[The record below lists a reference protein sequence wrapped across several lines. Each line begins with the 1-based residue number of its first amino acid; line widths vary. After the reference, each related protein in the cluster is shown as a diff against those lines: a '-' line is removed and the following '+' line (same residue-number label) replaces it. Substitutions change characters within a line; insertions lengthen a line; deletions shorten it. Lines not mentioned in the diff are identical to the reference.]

1 MLSAKQ
7 LLLKQTA
14 AAYADSPD
22 MSLKSALAHVSQR
35 EAAWQPD
42 DDTPSIEQLVRHIA
56 WAKSSYCRSGFGA
69 PMPIDDPAVNDDGEH
84 ADLPWEFPCGA
95 AYARGLAPG
104 IAGAIELLE
113 KSHRCLLG
121 CLESCA
127 EDVLDQPIPT
137 HHGKSAA
144 NFFTTMLMHDLYH
157 AGTIRTRRTM
167 YRVEHGESRG

>member
-22 MSLKSALAHVSQR
+22 MSLKSALAHVTQR
-35 EAAWQPD
+35 EATWQPD

-56 WAKSSYCRSGFGA
+56 WAKASYCRSMFGA
-69 PMPIDDPAVNDDGEH
+69 PMPIDDPAVNDDGDH

-95 AYARGLAPG
+95 AYARDLAPG

-113 KSHRCLLG
+113 KSHRCLLA
-121 CLESCA
+121 CLEACA
-127 EDVLDQPIPT
+127 EDALDQPIAT

-157 AGTIRTRRTM
+157 AGTIRTRRTV
-167 YRVEHGESRG
+167 YRLEHG